1 MEISIRSNFKVLR
14 EHIHVTCTKN
24 LQTLNSIFLIILVFS
39 NANSIFI
46 QKVITHWFQRRKPP
60 SENISYHWQEM
71 DIKDTTKV
79 TLRFS
84 KVLLTSQ
91 KLYFKRDEI
100 REIYQ
105 KILQLTFK
113 NWMLSSKVSFWL
125 LNRFYFRNKQEKKR
139 QENVRELHC

>member
-1 MEISIRSNFKVLR
+1 
-14 EHIHVTCTKN
+14 
-24 LQTLNSIFLIILVFS
+24 
-39 NANSIFI
+39 
-46 QKVITHWFQRRKPP
+46 
-60 SENISYHWQEM
+60 M

-113 NWMLSSKVSFWL
+113 NWMLSSKVSFWH
-125 LNRFYFRNKQEKKR
+125 LNRFYFRNKHEKKR